1 MAYRVELTSKARR
14 ELAAL
19 PRDAQERID
28 ARILALSEEPRP
40 PGSKK
45 LEGEDDL
52 YRIRVGDY
60 RIVYRVDD
68 KVLVVLVVRIGH
80 RREVYRTR
88 RRRKGTRGR

>member
-1 MAYRVELTSKARR
+1 VAYRVELTTKARR

-40 PGSKK
+40 SGSKK
-45 LEGEDDL
+45 LEGIDDL

-68 KVLVVLVVRIGH
+68 KVVVVLVVRIGH
-80 RREVYRTR
+80 RREVYRQQG
-88 RRRKGTRGR
+88 RKGTRGR

>member
-1 MAYRVELTSKARR
+1 MAYRIELTSKALR

-19 PRDAQERID
+19 PRDAQQRID

-45 LEGEDDL
+45 LEGEEDL

-80 RREVYRTR
+80 RREVYRK
-88 RRRKGTRGR
+88 RRKGTRGR

>member
-1 MAYRVELTSKARR
+1 VAYRVELTSRAHR

-28 ARILALSEEPRP
+28 ARILLLAEEHRP

-45 LEGEDDL
+45 LEGEEGL

-60 RIVYRVDD
+60 RVVYRIDD
-68 KVLVVLVVRIGH
+68 KVLVVLVVRIG
-80 RREVYRTR
+80 RRGEVYRKR
-88 RRRKGTRGR
+88 RRGKNRRG